1 MKRPFILTFALCLAS
16 VQAALTQGRVY
27 LVLGSD
33 TGIWDGMDVSKYH
46 CTYALGLFTDPVRNA
61 ARVMDPAFRSGL
73 TDSYGTPVKLT
84 WWMMAGNIFRHAT
97 NTNVPHPNTMTLHLM
112 KQYQGAAVQRWGDEL
127 TLHYHTFVWTDYDAD
142 GKWYWNQ
149 AKSFAESSDDFDVT
163 LAEMLLE
170 EEVFPVSFR
179 SGWHAMDNGWQRR
192 LNTLLP
198 YSLHNDWPAV
208 RSEVAEPIDNV
219 YDWSRAPSVFVP
231 FHPSEDDYQVPGSG
245 AGWNV
250 RSKYMSAADSAFMN
264 KIFLQAEE
272 GTDQVVC
279 LWAHLPE
286 ADFLDNVRK
295 VDSSAHK
302 VALLHPTVAFRYCTA
317 VEAMQLWR
325 RTQDTTKP
333 VLTIEEA
340 AATGG
345 VVWTLRTDGPIFQPA
360 PFVALKDRNEQYRT
374 LACVR
379 TGENSWQTVDPV
391 PLSDVAKIGAAATD
405 TAGNSSIAI
414 LRYLPDDI
422 LVDDSDPRYQESQG
436 SWTTS
441 STASWGTTSRV
452 STLAGTDTA
461 RARWTVSLPSSR
473 LYSVFLQVPSF
484 ANAAKLV
491 RVRILEGEEPIDSV
505 NFTSGLPTE
514 GWTYLATRSF
524 GTSSAY
530 SVEVV
535 ATGDSVPGTVLAADV
550 VKFSPLVRDKW
561 LVAPE
566 SFDSGDLIAEEL
578 TLRIME
584 VKNLGIQPAAL
595 TSATLLGGGAAVSTP
610 LPLTVPP
617 MGKAGLE
624 LAFSPSQVGTLRDT
638 LLLSTD
644 DPSHPEIR
652 VPLRGTVREYF
663 AIIDDRDSLAYA
675 ETGVWNFSNAHA
687 YGTTSRYAYPAPGVS
702 AEYRKRLKK
711 RGVYEVSEIVP
722 TTVNASVRARYLLT
736 EGGTPVDSVF
746 VDQNSGSGAWVVLM
760 TKALAADT
768 DIAVT
773 ITDAMNPVVSGKV
786 LRSDA
791 LRFQWL
797 RDDATA
803 VGGRE
808 GSPPAAVSLE
818 QNYPNPFNPATTIV
832 YALPARA
839 MVFLT
844 VLDILGREVR
854 TLVAGEQGPGVFRMH
869 FDASGLPSG
878 VYFSRLRAGSVV
890 LSRKMILLR

>member
-1 MKRPFILTFALCLAS
+1 MKRPFILAFALFVAAAP
-16 VQAALTQGRVY
+16 AALTQGRVY

-46 CTYALGLFTDPVRNA
+46 CTYTLSLFTDPARNA

-112 KQYQGAAVQRWGDEL
+112 RQYQGAAVQRWGDEL

-179 SGWHAMDNGWQRR
+179 SGWHAMDDGWQRR

-208 RSEVAEPIDNV
+208 RSEVTEPIDNV

-231 FHPSEDDYQVPGSG
+231 FHPSEDDYQIPGAG

-250 RSKYMSAADSAFMN
+250 RSKYMSAADSVFMN
-264 KIFLQAEE
+264 KIFVQAEG

-286 ADFLDNVRK
+286 TDFLDNVRK

-302 VALLHPTVAFRYCTA
+302 VAPLHPTVTFRYCTA

-325 RTQDTTKP
+325 QTQDTTKP

-340 AATGG
+340 AAAGG
-345 VVWTLRTDGPIFQPA
+345 IVWTLRTDEPIFQPA

-405 TAGNSSIAI
+405 TAGNSSVAI
-414 LRYLPDDI
+414 HRYLPDDI
-422 LVDDSDPRYQESQG
+422 LVDNGDPGYQEFQG

-441 STASWGTTSRV
+441 SSASWGTTSRV
-452 STLAGTDTA
+452 ATLAETDTA
-461 RARWTVSLPSSR
+461 RARWTVSIPSSH
-473 LYSVFLQVPSF
+473 LYSVFLQVPAVSNP
-484 ANAAKLV
+484 AQLV

-505 NFTSGLPTE
+505 AFTSGLPTG
-514 GWTYLATRSF
+514 GWTYLTTRSLAA
-524 GTSSAY
+524 SSAY
-530 SVEVV
+530 SVEV
-535 ATGDSVPGTVLAADV
+535 ATMGGSAAGTALAADI
-550 VKFSPLVRDKW
+550 VKFSPLVRNKW

-566 SFDSGDLIAEEL
+566 SFDAGDLIAEEL
-578 TLRIME
+578 TPRTME
-584 VKNLGIQPAAL
+584 MKNLGIQPVAV
-595 TSATLLGGGAAVSTP
+595 TSAVLLRGTAAVSTP
-610 LPLTVPP
+610 LPLSVPP
-617 MGKAGLE
+617 MGKAGLTFT
-624 LAFSPSQVGTLRDT
+624 FSPSQVGPLTDT
-638 LLLSTD
+638 LVLSAD
-644 DPSHPEIR
+644 DPSHAEIR
-652 VPLRGTVREYF
+652 VPLHGTVREYF
-663 AIIDDRDSLAYA
+663 AIIDDRDSLSYT
-675 ETGVWNFSNAHA
+675 ETGTWNFSNARA
-687 YGTTSRYAYPAPGVS
+687 YGETSRYAYPASGVS
-702 AEYRKRLKK
+702 AEYRMRLKK
-711 RGVYEVSEIVP
+711 RGVYEISEIVP
-722 TTVNASVRARYLLT
+722 TTVNASVRARYLLL
-736 EGGTPVDSVF
+736 EGGTRVDSVF
-746 VDQNSGSGAWVVLM
+746 IDQNSGSGAWVVLM
-760 TKALAADT
+760 TRALAADT
-768 DIAVT
+768 NLAVT
-773 ITDAMNPVVSGKV
+773 ITDAMDPIVAGKV
-786 LRSDA
+786 LRADA
-791 LRFQWL
+791 IRFQWL

-803 VGGRE
+803 VEGRE
-808 GSPPAAVSLE
+808 TSLPAAVSLR
-818 QNYPNPFNPATTIV
+818 QNYPNPFNPTTTIT
-832 YALPARA
+832 YSLPARV
-839 MVFLT
+839 MVSLT
-844 VLDILGREVR
+844 VLDLLGREVR
-854 TLVAGEQGPGVFRMH
+854 TLVAGEQGPGVYRAQ
-869 FDASGLPSG
+869 FDATGVPSG
-878 VYFSRLRAGSVV
+878 VYFARLHAGGIV
-890 LSRKMILLR
+890 LTRKMILLR